1 MSIVKFFTKAALA
14 AAFVFLGIV
23 AFAQSTVTLTSSTGE
38 ITLTDGQ
45 TLTGTG
51 GAKTRVIIADGA
63 TITLSGVNIA
73 FEKYDAGITCEGDA
87 TIVLAAGTTNT
98 VVSGSV
104 GITVA
109 QNHTLTIMG
118 TGTLNATGYDGNAG
132 IGAAKGPTSDYI
144 STCGNIII
152 REGTIRAQGGSNA
165 AGIGAGDGYSQCGNI
180 FIYGGNITATGG
192 YGSAGIGTGAGF
204 NSATFSSTCG
214 DITIVSGTITA
225 TKGRDAAHSIG
236 IGLCGDYGTTCGTV
250 TVAGAVGAISTS
262 TYSAT
267 IVYNTYTVSFDPNG
281 GTGSMSDQTVYVGVS
296 TPLNSNNFSRDGY
309 VFVGWSNTS
318 DGDVAYANR
327 QSVMDLAAKDG
338 TKTLYAKWM
347 SNTIPTGLQ
356 IDNDYLQT
364 QAGFYYVNLPD
375 ITTTNLTIDN
385 PSFGTFKVYDDGGK
399 NGAHAANANERLL
412 ITAPEGFIINLS
424 GSVNV
429 AQNSNTRLYIYDKN
443 TDQNATYDDML
454 YIKTKPPLNTNISVS
469 TTGRYMLISL
479 STGANNNKCSG
490 LDFTVT
496 LSAVDYSITYK
507 GTDGA
512 TFATANPTSFKATS
526 SDITLVNPTMDGF
539 WFLGWTYEGQTS
551 PTKNVTIPKGS
562 YGDKEFTAN
571 WVEIKTLTADNI
583 ADIPDKTY
591 NGSAI
596 DPEVVVTDGE
606 NTLTRGTD
614 YTVTYT
620 DNVNAGTSAKV
631 TITGVGAYAGEVTKT
646 FTINPK
652 EISISWGTTT
662 LTYNGAAQAPT
673 ATAGNLIGE
682 DVCTITVTG
691 AETNVGNNYTATA
704 SELSNKNYAMPTE
717 NLEKPFVIEPKEI
730 TITWS
735 DETTFTY
742 DGDPHAPTATLSESL
757 IGEDVCTITISG
769 AETNVGDN
777 YTATASLSNDN
788 YTLSSANKTKA
799 FSIVAQTE
807 TIGAITFTTDQNG
820 KNATI
825 NGEYNGTGATTLPE
839 GGIEVD
845 KVTINRNFTSGA
857 YSTIVLPFDAIFPDG
872 MGTFYTFQGVK
883 YNENGDSKWTAY
895 VQETSYA
902 PANTP
907 FIFEPEGTV
916 TQLSWNASAT
926 KIKLNTDKAPTTSVS
941 DDYGDWTFTGTYQ
954 KKVFGE
960 MPTDQTYYGFAGAN
974 EKGIAIGEFVHGTG
988 NAFIRPFRCY
998 LAFDDANGLSKSAV
1012 VLPSRIEVRVIS
1024 SVIDPADPEE
1034 NPNGDI
1040 ETPTSELIKQNVNVW
1055 SFDKIIY
1062 IAAAPNT
1069 PYTIVDVNGRPL
1081 QTGITATDRD
1091 EVHLSGKADGIVI
1104 VIVSGKS
1111 FKIRY

>member
-14 AAFVFLGIV
+14 ATFVFLGIV

-526 SDITLVNPTMDGF
+526 NDITLVNPTMDGF

-646 FTINPK
+646 FIINPK

-673 ATAGNLIGE
+673 ATAGDLIGE

-704 SELSNKNYAMPTE
+704 SELSNKTYALPTE
-717 NLEKPFVIEPKEI
+717 NLEKAFAIEPKEI
-730 TITWS
+730 TTTWS

-742 DGDPHAPTATLSESL
+742 DGAPHAPTATLSESL
-757 IGEDVCTITISG
+757 FGEDVCTITVSGAETNVGNNYTATATLSNDNYTLSSANKTTTFAIEPKTISITWSDETAFTYDGEPHAPTATLSESLFGEDVCTITITG

-788 YTLSSANKTKA
+788 YTLSTANKTKA
-799 FSIVAQTE
+799 FSIVPQTE
-807 TIGAITFTTDQNG
+807 TIGAITFTTD
-820 KNATI
+820 
-825 NGEYNGTGATTLPE
+825 ENGTTAVIDGNYTAADALSITNDINVTSVTLVRDFTEGKYAT
-839 GGIEVD
+839 V
-845 KVTINRNFTSGA
+845 
-857 YSTIVLPFDAIFPDG
+857 VLPFAVTANASD
-872 MGTFYTFQGVK
+872 GTFYTFEGVT
-883 YNENGDSKWTAY
+883 YDENKSTWVAGVSS
-895 VQETSYA
+895 VTSLN
-902 PANTP
+902 PHTP
-907 FIFEPEGTV
+907 YIFEPKSNLTSL
-916 TQLSWNASAT
+916 TWNVATTISTKPTSAATTEVADETYGKWIFKGVYEPERWENRQT
-926 KIKLNTDKAPTTSVS
+926 KI
-941 DDYGDWTFTGTYQ
+941 
-954 KKVFGE
+954 
-960 MPTDQTYYGFAGAN
+960 YGFAGADKTN
-974 EKGIAIGEFVHGTG
+974 RDDQEIHIGDFVRAG
-988 NAFIRPFRCY
+988 NNSSIRPFC
-998 LAFDDANGLSKSAV
+998 LTLKKVDSQH
-1012 VLPSRIEVRVIS
+1012 RV
-1024 SVIDPADPEE
+1024 
-1034 NPNGDI
+1034 
-1040 ETPTSELIKQNVNVW
+1040 KNV
-1055 SFDKIIY
+1055 
-1062 IAAAPNT
+1062 
-1069 PYTIVDVNGRPL
+1069 
-1081 QTGITATDRD
+1081 
-1091 EVHLSGKADGIVI
+1091 
-1104 VIVSGKS
+1104 
-1111 FKIRY
+1111 